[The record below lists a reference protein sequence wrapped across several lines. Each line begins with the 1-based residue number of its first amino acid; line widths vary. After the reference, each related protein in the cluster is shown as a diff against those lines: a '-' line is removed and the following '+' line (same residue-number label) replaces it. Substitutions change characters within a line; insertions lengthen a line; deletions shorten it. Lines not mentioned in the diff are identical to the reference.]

1 MAKLNKGTR
10 LRTQPMATEK
20 TPTGLTH
27 QGAPGWERDA
37 RTELFL
43 RATTVFAGEGQFYEK
58 DGKIADARAIELI
71 RELAITDWGW
81 VAGFLPWL
89 RSEGNIRTSA
99 VMLACEAAEACSK
112 VTYEQHFKNPSPYY
126 QTLTPRQVIDAVLQR
141 GDEPTEAIQYCLRTF
156 GRIPAAVKRGTGDA
170 MIRLWRE
177 RAVIRYDKP
186 DRPMRFAD
194 AIELVHPDPFKVK
207 APEDLTRTHERYLDW
222 GHAEAAAHY
231 EHGHQEHLDHLFK
244 YLLDERHGHE
254 GNFENLPGIA
264 FRRELSILSPKERHA
279 IAARILDD
287 QDDQMS
293 RKIRLAAAGQWEW
306 VMSWLG
312 EGTQSRATKRPTSK
326 GEDWS
331 PLTERQ
337 RWELILPQ
345 MGYMALIRNLRN
357 FEQAGMKP
365 EQVKAVCER
374 IADPEEVAKSRQFPY
389 RFLSAHLNTKGA
401 QWLSALEAALSA
413 SVSNVPV
420 LDGMTHILVDCSGS
434 MDWLT
439 DKDKERRAK
448 LISEG
453 KTPPAYPTRAQYA
466 LLFAFALAA
475 RNPGKTEIF
484 LFSVQSYGPIH
495 VQQGA
500 SILRAVQEAHQIGA
514 RLGGGTYLEQNLR
527 LTFDPG
533 KHTRSVILT
542 DDQAA
547 PHGKIDAAWMIP
559 EKTPLYGWNVAG
571 YTHGA
576 IQYGPNR
583 VGLGGLTDA
592 SFTLMQRY
600 EQGKTG
606 LWPWQV
612 TAAQD
617 ARVFE
622 ILGIT
627 PLASH
632 DDEDE

>member
-1 MAKLNKGTR
+1 MTKLNRGSR
-10 LRTQPMATEK
+10 LVTQPMATEK
-20 TPTGLTH
+20 TPTGRTH
-27 QGAPGWERDA
+27 QGAVGYERDE

-58 DGKIADARAIELI
+58 AKTADARAIELI
-71 RELAITDWGW
+71 RKLAVEDWEW

-89 RSEGNIRTSA
+89 RSQGNIRTSA
-99 VMLACEAAEACSK
+99 IMLAAEAAQARAEAGCHGYMSK
-112 VTYEQHFKNPSPYY
+112 PFMYPV
-126 QTLTPRQVIDAVLQR
+126 TLTTRQVVDAVMQR
-141 GDEPTEAIQYCLRTF
+141 GDEPTEMTQYCLRTW
-156 GRIPAAVKRGTGDA
+156 GKIPVAVKRGTADA

-194 AIELVHPDPFKVK
+194 AIELVHPDPLKVK
-207 APEDLTRTHERYLDW
+207 APADLVRTHERYLDW
-222 GHAEAAAHY
+222 DSREAAAHY
-231 EHGHQEHLDHLFK
+231 EHGHAEHLNTLFK

-254 GNFENLPGIA
+254 GDSSGLPMTRA
-264 FRRELSILSPKERHA
+264 RKALSGLSPKERHA
-279 IAARILDD
+279 FAAVALDHPESD
-287 QDDQMS
+287 QAWTIKRAS
-293 RKIRLAAAGQWEW
+293 AGQWEW

-312 EGTQSRATKRPTSK
+312 EGTKSAK
-326 GEDWS
+326 GWS

-337 RWELILPQ
+337 RWELVLPE

-357 FEQAGMKP
+357 FEQAGMKE
-365 EQVKAVCER
+365 EQVRAVCDR
-374 IADPEEVAKSRQFPY
+374 IADPKEVARSRQFPY

-401 QWLSALEAALSA
+401 QWLGALEAAVYHSTG
-413 SVSNVPV
+413 NVPS

-439 DKDKERRAK
+439 DNDKKRQAELLVA
-448 LISEG
+448 G
-453 KTPPAYPTRAQYA
+453 KTPPVYATRAQQA

-484 LFSVQSYGPIH
+484 LFAIQSFGPIH
-495 VQQGA
+495 VYQGA
-500 SILRAVQEAHQIGA
+500 SILRAVTEAQQQGR
-514 RLGGGTYLEQNLR
+514 RLGGGTHLEQNLR
-527 LTFDPG
+527 LTFDPK

-547 PHGKIDAAWMIP
+547 PHGRIDAAWMIP
-559 EKTPLYGWNVAG
+559 EETPLFAWNVAG

-600 EQGKTG
+600 ESSKTG

-612 TAAQD
+612 TPPVVQD
-617 ARVFE
+617 
-622 ILGIT
+622 
-627 PLASH
+627 